1 MRLLADL
8 CIARNTIAGLRSDGH
23 DVRSLAEE
31 KLNPSDL
38 EILALGVSDAR
49 VVLSE
54 DADFGTH
61 IFREGAASAGVLR
74 VEQVTPVDQVDLVRR
89 ALGLHE
95 TALTRGAVVTVRR
108 NRIRVTARP

>member
-8 CIARNTIAGLRSDGH
+8 CIARDTILGLRADGH

-31 KLNPSDL
+31 KLNPPDI

-49 VVLSE
+49 VVLTE

-61 IFREGAASAGVLR
+61 IFRGGAATAGVLR
-74 VEQVTPVDQVDLVRR
+74 VEQVTPADQLDLVRR
-89 ALGLHE
+89 ALALHE
-95 TALTRGAVVTVRR
+95 TALSRGALVTVRR
-108 NRIRVTARP
+108 NRIRVTERP